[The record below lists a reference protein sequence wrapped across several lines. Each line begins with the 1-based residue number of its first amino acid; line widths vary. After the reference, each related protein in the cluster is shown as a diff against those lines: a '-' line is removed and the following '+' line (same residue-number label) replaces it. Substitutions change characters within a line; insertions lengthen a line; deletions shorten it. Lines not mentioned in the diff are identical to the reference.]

1 MAKQARKFSGT
12 FYPDSETYSADDVIQ
27 TIQEYFDEWAW
38 IIHDKDVGENGE
50 LKKPHVHWVGS
61 IANPVPLTTIANR
74 LTVPEQF
81 VEFVKSWK
89 GSIRYLVHASN
100 PEKAQYDIEAVHAN
114 FEVGKFIARGAE
126 TQFSMI
132 LEYIDANP
140 GIDFRQ
146 LARWACDNGCYSELK
161 KAGFLIKEIM
171 KAPSRPGKPVV
182 APDFT
187 VSVVGDCPFEK

>member
-12 FYPDSETYSADDVIQ
+12 FYPDSETYNADDVIQ

-38 IIHDKDVGENGE
+38 IIHDKDVDENGE

-100 PEKAQYDIEAVHAN
+100 PEKAQYDVEAVHAN
-114 FEVGKFIARGAE
+114 FEVGKFIARGPE
-126 TQFSMI
+126 VQLIMI
-132 LEYIDANP
+132 LKHIDENP
-140 GIDFRQ
+140 GIDFRE
-146 LARWACDNGCYSELK
+146 LIMWAAENGCSSQLIR
-161 KAGFLIKEIM
+161 AGYLIKEVM

-187 VSVVGDCPFEK
+187 VTVVGDCPFEK

>member
-1 MAKQARKFSGT
+1 MAKQSRKFSGT
-12 FYPDSETYSADDVIQ
+12 FYPDSETYNADDVIQ

-38 IIHDKDVGENGE
+38 IVHDKDVDENGE

-61 IANPVPLTTIANR
+61 IANPVPLTTISNR

-81 VEFVKSWK
+81 VAFVKSWK

-100 PEKAQYDIEAVHAN
+100 PEKAQYDVEAVHAN
-114 FEVGKFIARGAE
+114 FEVGKFIARGPE
-126 TQFSMI
+126 VQLIMI
-132 LEYIDANP
+132 VKHIDENP
-140 GIDFRQ
+140 GIDFRE
-146 LARWACDNGCYSELK
+146 LIIWAAENGCSYQLI
-161 KAGFLIKEIM
+161 KAGYLVKEVM